1 MAAPVPGTRDE
12 VAYES
17 KSAPP
22 SARGQVQLGCDHVE
36 MVTVRGGAGGGEA
49 RPDAPGGRRGLALR
63 GADAATGRRVVWMAG
78 EHRRVHMPA
87 AALTRERGPTTVPL
101 PCEVAVWVLQGGGHD
116 AAVLAGYESATP
128 HEGAQAMAVPW
139 GRVGHGDGTVID
151 AARRLLFEQ
160 AGAMTG
166 PDEVFRVAHFDC
178 APGETPDGGAAARV
192 VLALHAG
199 ALTEVLDGQAADG
212 TRLDRPA
219 MREVGRLADW
229 ESQGQ
234 RMTWGVT
241 LAMRCLGEGARSHA
255 VARELLG

>member
-1 MAAPVPGTRDE
+1 MATPVSGAREE

-22 SARGQVQLGCDHVE
+22 FARGRVRLGCEHVA
-36 MVTVRGGAGGGEA
+36 MVTERTGAGGGAA
-49 RPDAPGGRRGLALR
+49 RPDAPGDRRGLALR
-63 GADAATGRRVVWMAG
+63 NADAATGRQVVWMAG
-78 EHRRVHMPA
+78 EHRRARVPA
-87 AALTRERGPTTVPL
+87 TALACERGPATVPL
-101 PCEVAVWVLQGGGHD
+101 PCEVAVWVLQGGGRD
-116 AAVLAGYESATP
+116 AAVLVGYEDAGQCGG
-128 HEGAQAMAVPW
+128 EQAMAVPW
-139 GRVGHGDGTVID
+139 GRVGREDGTVID
-151 AARRLLFEQ
+151 AARRLLFER
-160 AGAMTG
+160 AGALTG

-178 APGETPDGGAAARV
+178 APGRTLDGGAAARV

-241 LAMRCLGEGARSHA
+241 LAMRCLGEGAHSLA